1 MNRIAILLGLGV
13 AAISGGTVFAL
24 SQKSQVSAQSAPS
37 SPAPAVKSQPTAV
50 SRAPVAPAPTS
61 QSLQISGCNGFPAHA
76 NFREYPSFSPRSIL
90 GVVEIGESINLTGR
104 TTRANGER
112 WYEAINP
119 ASLHPT
125 PDAGAQNRLFANQV
139 GWIAA
144 CFVNE

>member
-1 MNRIAILLGLGV
+1 MNRIAILIGLGV
-13 AAISGGTVFAL
+13 AAIGGGTVFAL
-24 SQKSQVSAQSAPS
+24 SQKSQVSAQSVPA
-37 SPAPAVKSQPTAV
+37 SPALAVKSQPAAT
-50 SRAPVAPAPTS
+50 SPVPVTQVPTS
-61 QSLQISGCNGFPAHA
+61 RSLKISSCNGSPAHA
-76 NFREYPSFSPRSIL
+76 NFREYSTFSPRSIL

-112 WYEAINP
+112 WYEAINL